1 MKPPRWSRHLNI
13 FHLHRGIQ
21 IFKRHLPSLLRLSP
35 SSRPCISH
43 PPTPAA
49 GSVPTYG
56 HGEKRSS
63 SYRTELRPFPSP
75 LLLFSLFPVA
85 DFGKVVRGRN
95 FNVTSIQCPPRLLSL
110 SLSLSHSLS
119 RNVLLPHLPEPA
131 ESSPFAPPLRH
142 PWLTGW
148 RRLDSA
154 RASQPNPRRRRRRRR
169 DAKIRET
176 PSMEYRL
183 KSTSLACV
191 LEGDGFFRGYG
202 REETLL

>member
-95 FNVTSIQCPPRLLSL
+95 FNVTSIQCPPRLLALSL
-110 SLSLSHSLS
+110 SLSLSLPQRLATSSSRACRVFSLCAT
-119 RNVLLPHLPEPA
+119 L
-131 ESSPFAPPLRH
+131 APPLAH
-142 PWLTGW
+142 WLETARLGSCEPAKPSSTTTTTT
-148 RRLDSA
+148 RRENSRNTFDGVSIKIHVSRVCA
-154 RASQPNPRRRRRRRR
+154 R
-169 DAKIRET
+169 
-176 PSMEYRL
+176 
-183 KSTSLACV
+183 
-191 LEGDGFFRGYG
+191 G
-202 REETLL
+202 